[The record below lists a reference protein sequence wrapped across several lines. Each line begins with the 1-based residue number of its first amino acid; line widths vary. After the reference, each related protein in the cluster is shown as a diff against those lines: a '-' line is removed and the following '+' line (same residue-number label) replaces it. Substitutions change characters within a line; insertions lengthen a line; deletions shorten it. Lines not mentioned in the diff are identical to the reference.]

1 MRLEEKWHAATD
13 GFCVDAYCDGEL
25 AFALSLDDGVFAWNV
40 EYDEP
45 EALWDRELDVL
56 AGATERHWLALQSH
70 VVLVEEP
77 ARNTIVTA
85 IEPYSGEVDWRRQ
98 FDARFGCIV
107 EAGYRLYLFC
117 EGFCEILDLRDGSV
131 IQQVGIEP
139 LCERA
144 FRVGRRVFAASE
156 TTLLEMS
163 MPEDAKAEV
172 LERESGN
179 MRGLFAG
186 RAGVVALD
194 GEDVLKGRTHEDPD
208 WWQFAAPEREIVDDG
223 SSYTEP
229 ADLGNPIID
238 DKLGNVL
245 VCDLN
250 GSLHCVDLAFGDHQ
264 WTAFGEKVPSAMMP
278 ASPAVMDEYVAFPCS
293 DETLYLVEYDSGVIV
308 DAVEMPGPV
317 EGCVRYTEETLIVPI
332 DGLRAYRLVD

>member
-1 MRLEEKWHAATD
+1 MRLEEKWHAEVD
-13 GFCVDAYCDGEL
+13 GYCVDAFFDGEL

-45 EALWDRELDVL
+45 ELLWERELDVL

-77 ARNTIVTA
+77 ARSTVVTA
-85 IEPYSGEVDWRRQ
+85 IEPYSGEVDWQRQ
-98 FDARFGCIV
+98 FDARFGCVV
-107 EAGYRLYLFC
+107 EAGYRLFLFC

-131 IQQVGIEP
+131 IQQIGIEP

-172 LERESGN
+172 LRRESGN
-179 MRGLFAG
+179 MRGLVAA
-186 RAGVVALD
+186 RAGLAALD
-194 GEDVLKGRTHEDPD
+194 GEETLRGRTHEDPD
-208 WWQFAAPEREIVDDG
+208 WWEFNAPERTIEDDG
-223 SSYTEP
+223 SNYTEP
-229 ADLGNPIID
+229 ADLGFPVID
-238 DKLGNVL
+238 DTRGNVL

-250 GSLHCVDLAFGDHQ
+250 GNLHCVDLAFGDHQ
-264 WTAFGEKVPSAMMP
+264 WTTAGSGAPSAMMP
-278 ASPAVMDEYVAFPCS
+278 ASPAVVGDFVAFPSS
-293 DETLYLVEYDSGVIV
+293 DERLYLVDYDGGVIV
-308 DAVEMPGPV
+308 DAVDMPAPV
-317 EGCVRYTEETLIVPI
+317 EGYVRCWEDTLVVPI
-332 DGLRAYRLVD
+332 DGLRAYEVVD